1 MGHLLQIGSRY
12 LKKKKNIYLQVQFRA
27 ERDENNKEINKEPD
41 HIMKK
46 YLATQLPGDWTDL
59 ACRNRS
65 R

>member
-1 MGHLLQIGSRY
+1 MGHLLHTGSRY
-12 LKKKKNIYLQVQFRA
+12 LKKKIYLQVQSRA

-59 ACRNRS
+59 TCRNRS
-65 R
+65 W